1 MKRISQEKLK
11 KLVAEKGL
19 SVTRGDKPEKTEKKV
34 EPKPQNNDMAKIVIA
49 SAQTVLEIAKNVN
62 KSSENVSRAT
72 DNIGD
77 LVKKMKPLDQKIEV
91 IEKESGPKKCKF
103 TIIRNRHTNLID
115 EIIKEEI

>member
-1 MKRISQEKLK
+1 MKRISQETLQ

-19 SVTRGDKPEKTEKKV
+19 NVTRGQKPKKKI
-34 EPKPQNNDMAKIVIA
+34 ENKSTPPSNNDMAKIVIA
-49 SAQTVLEIAKNVN
+49 SAKTVLEIAKNVN

-72 DNIGD
+72 NNIGD